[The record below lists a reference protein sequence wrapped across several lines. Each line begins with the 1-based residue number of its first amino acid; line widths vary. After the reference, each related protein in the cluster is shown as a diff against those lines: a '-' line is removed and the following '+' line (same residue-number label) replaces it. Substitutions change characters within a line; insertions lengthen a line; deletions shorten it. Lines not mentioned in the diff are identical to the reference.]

1 MTSATTAAPPART
14 TAAPVFRRRRGLVVV
29 LLCVMYFIS
38 YFDRTNIATTGTAVD
53 GGAKDGTSML
63 QSVANGGLGLTAFE
77 FGLATSVFAIGY
89 AVFQIFGGRIGEKLG
104 PRRGLLVLGLIW
116 GLATIASGLSG
127 GLISLLIARGVLG
140 LAESA
145 TFPTATQAMSRWMPK
160 GRNGF
165 VQGIVH
171 SASRLGTA
179 AAPIVVAALI
189 AAADWRWS
197 FIIVGVVSVLWAV
210 VWFVLF
216 RDQPKDVKGIAADTP
231 GIPALPKAADLPP
244 VPWKRLA
251 RSILPV
257 TAVDFGY
264 GWVAWVFFTWIPSFL
279 STWYPS
285 TGDGGLAKYGLL
297 TSVILIGGVVGDTA
311 GGMLSDLIVR
321 RTGDARL
328 ARRTF
333 LLIGFIGATVFM
345 VPVLFHPALGAT
357 VACLAIAFFF
367 LELTNAQLWSIPM
380 DVAPTWSGTASG
392 MMNTGFAVSGVVTG
406 ILGGALITW
415 AGTGGAGFV
424 WLFGISIV
432 VLVAATVLAGV
443 MKPKR
448 VDPIAPEEERVP
460 ELA

>member
-1 MTSATTAAPPART
+1 MTAAPPAR
-14 TAAPVFRRRRGLVVV
+14 AAGAPVLRRRRGLVVV

-38 YFDRTNIATTGTAVD
+38 YFDRTNIATTGTAV
-53 GGAKDGTSML
+53 GPGAKDGTSVL
-63 QSVANGGLGLTAFE
+63 QSVAHGGLGLTSFE

-89 AVFQIFGGRIGEKLG
+89 AIFQIFGGRIGERLG
-104 PRRGLLVLGLIW
+104 PRRGLLVLGLVW
-116 GLATIASGLSG
+116 GLATLASGLSG

-145 TFPTATQAMSRWMPK
+145 TFPTATQAMSRWLPK
-160 GRNGF
+160 ERNGLI
-165 VQGIVH
+165 QGIVH

-197 FIIVGVVSVLWAV
+197 FVIVGLVSIAWAV

-216 RDQPKDVKGIAADTP
+216 RDQPRDVKGIAADTP

-244 VPWKRLA
+244 VPWRRLA

-264 GWVAWVFFTWIPSFL
+264 GWVAWVFFTWIPQLL
-279 STWYPS
+279 STWYAIP
-285 TGDGGLAKYGLL
+285 GGGGLASYGLL
-297 TSVILIGGVVGDTA
+297 TSLVLIGGVVGDTA
-311 GGMLSDLIVR
+311 GGLLSDLMAR
-321 RTGDARL
+321 RTDDARS

-333 LLIGFIGATVFM
+333 LLVGFIGASVFM

-357 VACLAIAFFF
+357 VACLAVAFFF

-392 MMNTGFAVSGVVTG
+392 MMNSGFAVSGVVTG
-406 ILGGALITW
+406 LLGGALITW
-415 AGTGGAGFV
+415 AGAGGAGFV
-424 WLFGISIV
+424 WLFALSIA

-443 MKPKR
+443 MTPRR
-448 VDPIAPEEERVP
+448 VDPIAPEEERLP
-460 ELA
+460 ESA